1 MGSITPSAHFSH
13 LQFSHQFQLLAV
25 SSILKRKTRFLYI
38 YKKIAR
44 GFKRLGRIVFF
55 IKKTIK
61 YHILLLLDWYKV
73 CVGA

>member
-38 YKKIAR
+38 KKKIAR

-55 IKKTIK
+55 IKKNNKIS
-61 YHILLLLDWYKV
+61 YFIIIGLV
-73 CVGA
+73 

>member
-1 MGSITPSAHFSH
+1 MGSITQSALFSH

-38 YKKIAR
+38 YIKKIAR

-55 IKKTIK
+55 IKKNNKIS
-61 YHILLLLDWYKV
+61 YFIIIGFV
-73 CVGA
+73 

>member
-55 IKKTIK
+55 IKNNNKIS
-61 YHILLLLDWYKV
+61 YFIIIGFV
-73 CVGA
+73 